1 MVGPTCQ
8 GSVNPHCGRERVKNT
23 ALWRGN
29 SSAFGRIEVMTGCIA
44 MGPEL
49 WFEKPGLPSGP
60 AAPRAEEPDQ
70 DIVSVAGLRSTR
82 VVAAAPAGET
92 LRRRTP

>member
-1 MVGPTCQ
+1 
-8 GSVNPHCGRERVKNT
+8 
-23 ALWRGN
+23 
-29 SSAFGRIEVMTGCIA
+29 

-82 VVAAAPAGET
+82 VVAAPAGET